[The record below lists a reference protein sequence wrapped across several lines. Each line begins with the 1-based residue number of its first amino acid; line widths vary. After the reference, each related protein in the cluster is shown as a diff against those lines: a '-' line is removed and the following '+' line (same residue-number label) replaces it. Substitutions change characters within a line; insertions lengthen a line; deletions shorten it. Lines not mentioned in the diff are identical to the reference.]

1 MNKFRILLAVVFIS
15 AAATAQQR
23 LLSPKEFLGY
33 ELGDRFTRHHRVV
46 EYFQHVASVVPNVSL
61 FMYGE
66 TYEHRP
72 LIYAVVAS
80 PENSKNLEQIRLDN
94 LRRAGMESGTPAT
107 NVALVWLSYNVHGN
121 EASSIEASMQ
131 TLYELVDPNNARSQQ
146 MLKNTVVIIDPCINP
161 DGRDRYANFYN
172 QYGNFPPN
180 SDSDAKEHREP
191 WPGGRANH
199 YLFDLNRDWAW
210 MVQAESQQRIKI
222 YNQWLP
228 HVHVDFHEQ
237 GANNPYYFAPAVEP
251 YHEVISPWQREF
263 QVMIGKN
270 HAKYFD
276 AQGWLYFTKEVFDL
290 YYPSY
295 GDTYPTYSGAIGMTY
310 EQGGSGR
317 AGLSIITQEDD
328 PLTLKDRWLHHHT
341 SGMSTVEVTSQNA
354 TRVIEEF
361 EKYFKANI
369 NNPSAAHKTY
379 VIKGDNN
386 PDKVRQ
392 LASWM
397 DKHGIKFGHAA
408 TGKPSRGFEYST
420 QSVQNVNVT
429 PEDLIISVYQPKS
442 RFITTLFEP
451 QSKLPDSA
459 TYDITAWNLVYGYG
473 LKAYA
478 LNERI
483 NVAKPYQ
490 FKAPENAPVT
500 TKPYAYIVK
509 YKSLRDAEFL
519 AALLKQKVKV
529 RLAIQPFSV
538 NGESFDAGT
547 LIVTQRNNESVPG
560 FDNLVQT
567 MARQMD
573 RKLYT
578 TPTGF
583 VDTGKDFGSD
593 YVTYLKA
600 PKVAMLTGDQTSS
613 LSVGEIWHFF
623 EQQLHYPVTQIGTDY
638 FKSIELSKYHVLVVP
653 EGNYR
658 LFDEKTLEEIGKWV
672 SDGGR
677 LIVIANALNSF
688 VDQKGFELKLYTNDD
703 EKKAMEKLESDQK
716 GKEGL
721 LTYDAAERKSI
732 SEFLPGAIYKTTL
745 DKSHPL
751 AFGLGDTYYSLREN
765 NLRFGFLEDGWN
777 VGIIKGKAK
786 PVQGFTGFKANRKLD
801 NSLVFGVE
809 DKGQGQVIYFVDN
822 PLFRCFWENGKL
834 AFANA
839 VFLVGGK

>member
-1 MNKFRILLAVVFIS
+1 MNKLRLLFTLLFL
-15 AAATAQQR
+15 ATTAIAQQK

-46 EYFQHVASVVPNVSL
+46 EYFQHVASVMPNVSL
-61 FMYGE
+61 YLYGE

-80 PENSKNLEQIRLDN
+80 AENSKNLEQIRLDN

-107 NVALVWLSYNVHGN
+107 KVALVWLSYNVHGN

-131 TLYELVDPNNARSQQ
+131 TLYELVDPSNARSQQ

-180 SDSDAKEHREP
+180 PDSDAKEHREP

-210 MVQAESQQRIKI
+210 MVQAESQQRIKV

-251 YHEVISPWQREF
+251 YHEVVSPWQREF
-263 QVMIGKN
+263 QVLIGKN

-276 AQGWLYFTKEVFDL
+276 AQGWLYFTKEIFDL

-317 AGLSIITQEDD
+317 AGLAVTTQEDD
-328 PLTLKDRWLHHHT
+328 PLTLKDRWMHHHT
-341 SGMSTVEVTSQNA
+341 SGMSTVEITSQNA
-354 TRVIEEF
+354 ARVVDEF
-361 EKYFKANI
+361 EKYFKENI
-369 NNPSAAHKTY
+369 NNPASPYKTY

-386 PDKVRQ
+386 PDKIRQ
-392 LASWM
+392 LTAWM
-397 DKHGIKFGHAA
+397 DKHGIRYGHAG
-408 TGKPSRGFEYST
+408 TGKGSRGFDYST
-420 QSVQNVNVT
+420 QSVQSVNIT
-429 PEDLIISVYQPKS
+429 TEDLIISAYQPKS
-442 RFITTLFEP
+442 RFVTTLFEP

-459 TYDITAWNLVYGYG
+459 TYDITAWNLVYAYG

-478 LNERI
+478 LNERV
-483 NVAKPYQ
+483 NVARPYQ
-490 FKAPENAPVT
+490 YKAPENPAISS
-500 TKPYAYIVK
+500 KPYAYLFK

-519 AALLKQKVKV
+519 AALMSKKIKV
-529 RLAIQPFSV
+529 RLATQPFTV
-538 NGESFDAGT
+538 AGESFDAGT
-547 LIVTQRNNESVPG
+547 LIVTQRNNESLAG

-567 MARQMD
+567 LARQMD
-573 RKLYT
+573 RKIYT
-578 TPTGF
+578 TMTGF

-600 PKVAMLTGDQTSS
+600 PRIAMLTGEQTSS

-638 FKSIELSKYHVLVVP
+638 FRSIELHKYDVLVVP
-653 EGNYR
+653 EGSYR
-658 LFDEKTLEEIGKWV
+658 LFDEKTLGDISTWV
-672 SDGGR
+672 SKGGR
-677 LIVIANALNSF
+677 LILISSALNSF
-688 VDQKGFELKLYTNDD
+688 VDQKDFGLKVYTDED
-703 EKKAMEKLESDQK
+703 EKKAIEKAEADQK
-716 GKEGL
+716 EKEGL
-721 LTYDAAERKSI
+721 LSYEAAERKGI
-732 SEFLPGAIYKTTL
+732 SEFAPGAIYKTTL

-751 AFGLGDTYYSLREN
+751 AFGLGDVYYSLREN
-765 NLRFGFLEDGWN
+765 SLRFGFLEDGWN

-809 DKGQGQVIYFVDN
+809 EKGQGQVIYFVDN

-839 VFLVGGK
+839 VFLVGGE

>member
-1 MNKFRILLAVVFIS
+1 MNRFRILLAALLI
-15 AAATAQQR
+15 ATAATAQQK
-23 LLSPKEFLGY
+23 LLSPREFLGY

-61 FMYGE
+61 FLYGE

-94 LRRAGMESGTPAT
+94 LRRAGMESGTPT
-107 NVALVWLSYNVHGN
+107 SKVALVWLSYNVHGN

-131 TLYELVDPNNARSQQ
+131 TLYELADPNNARSQQ

-210 MVQAESQQRIKI
+210 MVQAESQQRIKV

-251 YHEVISPWQREF
+251 YHEVVSPWQREF

-354 TRVIEEF
+354 TRVVDEF
-361 EKYFKANI
+361 EKYFKDNI
-369 NNPSAAHKTY
+369 NNPSAAYKTY
-379 VIKGDNN
+379 VIKSDNN

-408 TGKPSRGFEYST
+408 SGKPSRGFDYAT

-429 PEDLIISVYQPKS
+429 PEDLIINIFQPKS

-478 LNERI
+478 LPERI
-483 NVAKPYQ
+483 TVAKPYQ
-490 FKAPENAPVT
+490 FKTPENAPVT
-500 TKPYAYIVK
+500 TKPYAYIFR

-519 AALLKQKVKV
+519 AALLKQKIKV
-529 RLAIQPFSV
+529 RLAIQPFKV
-538 NGESFDAGT
+538 NGNSFDAGT
-547 LIVTQRNNESVPG
+547 LIVTQRNNESVAG

-573 RKLYT
+573 RTLYT

-583 VDTGKDFGSD
+583 VDSGKDFGSD

-638 FKSIELSKYHVLVVP
+638 FKSIELSKYQVLVVP

-658 LFDEKTLEEIGKWV
+658 LFDEKTLEDIGNWV

-688 VDQKGFELKLYTNDD
+688 VDQKGFGLKLYTNED

-716 GKEGL
+716 EKEGL
-721 LTYDAAERKSI
+721 LTYEAAERKSI
-732 SEFLPGAIYKTTL
+732 SQFLPGAIYKTTL

-765 NLRFGFLEDGWN
+765 NLRFGFLEEGWN

-822 PLFRCFWENGKL
+822 PLFRSFWENGKL